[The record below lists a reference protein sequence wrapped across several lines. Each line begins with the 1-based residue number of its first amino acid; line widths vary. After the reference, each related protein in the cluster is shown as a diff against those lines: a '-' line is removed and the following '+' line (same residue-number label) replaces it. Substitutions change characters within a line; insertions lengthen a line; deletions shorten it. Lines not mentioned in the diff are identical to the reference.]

1 MEHYDMFDPLSY
13 DNQILNERLE
23 MDSLHDTI
31 QKKVQSRDV
40 LEQKVM
46 KQLQMM
52 RREMNNRLDKIRREV
67 PEVPEKI
74 EETLIDERL
83 VTYLLIFLTAIC
95 VYSMYMN
102 YCLSKKIDMLNQK
115 PALVTEQPAPQP
127 DTEQKK
133 LN

>member
-127 DTEQKK
+127 DTEQK
-133 LN
+133 N